1 MRILITGGTG
11 FVGQNLIPRI
21 LTESSDDKL
30 MLLCRDV
37 SAASKKLNIGG
48 NQLVHVISSEDWNKV
63 IAFNPDVVIHLA
75 AYSTS
80 ANNYEAAERLIS
92 SNIIYGTNL
101 LIALSECP
109 ALKLFV
115 NTGSFAEYRKGPR
128 KIDNSYLYS
137 ATKSAF
143 RPILNYYANLRGF
156 KYVTAVPY
164 SVYGGIPT
172 VKRIMDYMIEA
183 KDAKTPVDMTP
194 GEQILDFIHVDDIV
208 EFYMAVINKFDKF
221 LDLEQGYEFH
231 LGTGRGYTLREVSQM
246 LESII
251 GHPLNIRWG
260 GRPYRERDTMYA
272 VAPISYN
279 REEKLWESNIELRE
293 GLTKF
298 VQQYNDITE
307 S

>member
-1 MRILITGGTG
+1 
-11 FVGQNLIPRI
+11 
-21 LTESSDDKL
+21 
-30 MLLCRDV
+30 
-37 SAASKKLNIGG
+37 
-48 NQLVHVISSEDWNKV
+48 
-63 IAFNPDVVIHLA
+63 
-75 AYSTS
+75 
-80 ANNYEAAERLIS
+80 
-92 SNIIYGTNL
+92 
-101 LIALSECP
+101 
-109 ALKLFV
+109 LFV

-143 RPILNYYANLRGF
+143 RPILDYYANLLGF

-164 SVYGGIPT
+164 SVYGGVPT
-172 VKRIMDYMIEA
+172 IKRIMDYMMEA
-183 KDAKTPVDMTP
+183 KDAENPIDMTA

-208 EFYMAVINKFDKF
+208 EFYVAVIQKLDKF

-260 GRPYRERDTMYA
+260 GRQYRERDTMYA

-279 REEKLWESNIELRE
+279 SEPGLWKSQIGLRE
-293 GLTKF
+293 GLKRF
-298 VQQYNDITE
+298 CKNREIE
-307 S
+307 